1 MRRHDKT
8 ELREINHCR
17 NEREFQ
23 DQVLQ
28 TCIWVEKPLK
38 ILIPKRERERPQ
50 KIYRNEKQD
59 IRTDMQGLVF
69 LNKTEEQICKGFF
82 NYKRVRW
89 YNSVSI
95 FHSLQEVDHF
105 LGKHT
110 LLNLSQ
116 REVKK
121 LQ

>member
-38 ILIPKRERERPQ
+38 ILIPKRERDH
-50 KIYRNEKQD
+50 KKYIGMK
-59 IRTDMQGLVF
+59 
-69 LNKTEEQICKGFF
+69 NKT
-82 NYKRVRW
+82 
-89 YNSVSI
+89 
-95 FHSLQEVDHF
+95 
-105 LGKHT
+105 
-110 LLNLSQ
+110 
-116 REVKK
+116 
-121 LQ
+121 